1 MALPVTSTTCDALSG
16 SVCKQVSLRRN
27 DFVPGVL
34 EMTVSA
40 LGKKDSKVSVI
51 NTPKGP
57 G

>member
-1 MALPVTSTTCDALSG
+1 M
-16 SVCKQVSLRRN
+16 
-27 DFVPGVL
+27 PGVL